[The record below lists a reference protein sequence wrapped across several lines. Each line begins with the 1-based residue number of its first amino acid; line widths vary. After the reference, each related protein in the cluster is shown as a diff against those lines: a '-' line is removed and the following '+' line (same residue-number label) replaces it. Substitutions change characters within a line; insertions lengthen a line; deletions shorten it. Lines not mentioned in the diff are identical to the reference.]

1 MPYGQ
6 AFKKRIILKRSAW
19 LSPVRISVRC
29 SIMCN
34 IFLWILF
41 SVITIF
47 KGKVEEVEL
56 PVDQV
61 DIIISEWMGYCL
73 FYESMLNTVIFARD
87 KWLVGALHVVPLAGA
102 ITIYFLTTSFPFPY
116 CRHNKTQSHS
126 KCHFLGF
133 NEEITKGT
141 SVKELCFWLSAGRRS
156 LRRRCLMTLPQAAR
170 LKLAWQNLKE
180 SNKGMQGVL
189 VWFSYVQFKMWCLC
203 QVNRLRDP
211 FPHNSSTETWRANVS
226 RPSCFVRGSNWRQ
239 TVQGLQN
246 SLWVSTCQ

>member
-1 MPYGQ
+1 MKSVKCIESRGVMPYGQ

-19 LSPVRISVRC
+19 LSPVRISVSC

-34 IFLWILF
+34 VFLWILF

-116 CRHNKTQSHS
+116 CRHNKTQSHLQVP
-126 KCHFLGF
+126 FL
-133 NEEITKGT
+133 
-141 SVKELCFWLSAGRRS
+141 
-156 LRRRCLMTLPQAAR
+156 R
-170 LKLAWQNLKE
+170 L
-180 SNKGMQGVL
+180 
-189 VWFSYVQFKMWCLC
+189 
-203 QVNRLRDP
+203 
-211 FPHNSSTETWRANVS
+211 
-226 RPSCFVRGSNWRQ
+226 
-239 TVQGLQN
+239 
-246 SLWVSTCQ
+246 